1 MVKYLGQS
9 KFFNQQ
15 LEHKN
20 IAQITMSVMPFNKM
34 TVFMVLSVLGLMTS
48 EVLCLFHVLL
58 PISS

>member
-20 IAQITMSVMPFNKM
+20 IAQISTSVMSFPKM

-48 EVLCLFHVLL
+48 EVLCSFHVLL